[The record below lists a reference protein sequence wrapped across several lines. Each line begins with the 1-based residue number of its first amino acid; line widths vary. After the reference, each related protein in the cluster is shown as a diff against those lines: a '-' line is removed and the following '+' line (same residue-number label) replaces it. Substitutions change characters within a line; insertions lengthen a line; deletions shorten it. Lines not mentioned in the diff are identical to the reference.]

1 MAVVSCNDES
11 VECLVGSSVDL
22 GVDEVLKDVLVI
34 GDAAVVFVFWPKGI
48 NFGVIGARVVN
59 LVLISLTSS
68 FIGSVEDSTTLVVF
82 VLAPKGIPTELPM
95 ASGGLI
101 I

>member
-1 MAVVSCNDES
+1 M
-11 VECLVGSSVDL
+11 
-22 GVDEVLKDVLVI
+22 
-34 GDAAVVFVFWPKGI
+34 

-59 LVLISLTSS
+59 LVLIALTSS
-68 FIGSVEDSTTLVVF
+68 FIDSVEDSTTLVVL
-82 VLAPKGIPTELPM
+82 VLAPKGIPTELAM